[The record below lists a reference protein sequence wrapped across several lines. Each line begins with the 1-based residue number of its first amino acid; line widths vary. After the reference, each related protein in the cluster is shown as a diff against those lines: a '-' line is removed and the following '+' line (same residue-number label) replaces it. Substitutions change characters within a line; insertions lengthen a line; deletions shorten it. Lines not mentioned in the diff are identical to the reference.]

1 MQLHYDLCTNYNHTC
16 NILFEQCDSTCNN
29 LIQRVIQ
36 LQNLIYAVLQLARN
50 TQYNFMI

>member
-1 MQLHYDLCTNYNHTC
+1 MIYVPIIQPYSC

-29 LIQRVIQ
+29 LIQIGCVIQ
-36 LQNLIYAVLQLARN
+36 LQNPIYAVLQLARD